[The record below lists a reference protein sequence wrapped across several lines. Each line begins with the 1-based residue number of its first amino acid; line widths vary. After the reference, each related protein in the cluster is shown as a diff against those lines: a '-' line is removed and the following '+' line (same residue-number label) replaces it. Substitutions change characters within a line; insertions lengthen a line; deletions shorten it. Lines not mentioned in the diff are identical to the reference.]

1 MGLNGNI
8 NKKFTAFDWVKEIM
22 TNKRPWGSFNQENQ
36 KEFNVFLINKII
48 SMTPEYT
55 ELVNYIQKLPYTE
68 KEKYYRI
75 YCEMIPKKYIF
86 SKYIKSSKKTINKDV
101 LEKVSHFYECSLG
114 EAEEYIDILRKDG
127 VIDILQKLGIEE
139 KEIKKLTKELK

>member
-1 MGLNGNI
+1 MI
-8 NKKFTAFDWVKEIM
+8 NSFFDWIKEIM
-22 TNKRPWGSFNQENQ
+22 TNKKPWSSFTDEE
-36 KEFNVFLINKII
+36 KVHFNTFMICRSL
-48 SMTPEYT
+48 SMTQDYT
-55 ELVNYIQKLPYTE
+55 ELVNYVQKIPYIE

-75 YCEMIPKKYIF
+75 FCEMIPKKYIF

-101 LEKVSHFYECSLG
+101 LEKVAHFYECSLG